1 MFFQSGRVI
10 PLVLLVLLV
19 LLLLL
24 VGEVL
29 VARTFTLLSKP
40 WWVLHWQQW
49 RYGFEISELEEDN
62 DKSSKLTEPMLVMKR
77 NKYQKIIPAGF
88 DSVKH
93 TIRILYSQNTF
104 EINGRWKLVKW
115 REKEWENVKKFKPH
129 IFSPF
134 VELIYKEKLTSV
146 KFGWKQ

>member
-29 VARTFTLLSKP
+29 VARIFTLVSKL
-40 WWVLHWQQW
+40 WWVLLWQPL
-49 RYGFEISELEEDN
+49 RYGFDFSELEKED

-93 TIRILYSQNTF
+93 TIRMYSQNTF
-104 EINGRWKLVKW
+104 EINGLLKVVKEE
-115 REKEWENVKKFKPH
+115 RMKKCK
-129 IFSPF
+129 
-134 VELIYKEKLTSV
+134 
-146 KFGWKQ
+146 